1 MAKPSVKRD
10 DVVSLLN
17 DLIQV
22 CRDGEKGFM
31 DAANQMENASTRA
44 FLSEESRIRGRYA
57 DQLRQEVSQLGG
69 KPETEGST
77 TGTIRRAWMDLK
89 SSFGGGDK
97 AILASCEA
105 SEDITVEAFRK
116 ALGRLLPDPI
126 QGVLSQQFEAI
137 ERSHE
142 RVRALRDSA

>member
-1 MAKPSVKRD
+1 MPKAIVKRD

-31 DAANQMENASTRA
+31 DAANQVENPSTRA

-69 KPETEGST
+69 KPESEGST
-77 TGTIRRAWMDLK
+77 TGSIRRAWMDLK
-89 SSFGGGDK
+89 SSLGGGDK
-97 AILASCEA
+97 AILTSCEA
-105 SEDITVEAFRK
+105 SEDVTVDNYRK
-116 ALGRLLPDPI
+116 SLSMVLPDAI
-126 QGVLSQQFEAI
+126 QGVLAQQFEAI
-137 ERSHE
+137 QRSHE